1 MIEGLARCD
10 LPSWSNSLAVGKAG
24 LPPLVGHIRVERI
37 AGDSNHCDLIRA
49 YGVSRTK
56 QSDFY
61 HCRMT
66 NSATIK
72 FGTDGWRAVIA
83 REYTFANLERVSQ
96 AYADY
101 LIAEKKE
108 ERLVKQLIDVRQI
121 SKQEAESGLFT
132 KVINQALASVDFLV
146 VIGYDRR
153 FLSEF
158 FAQRVAEVMQGNGLR
173 VSLFREAAPTP
184 LISWAVKELKAAG
197 GVVITAS
204 HNPADFN
211 GFKIKAPWGGSAAP
225 ETTSAV
231 EKLVDANPPKRG
243 DVSADTHQL
252 LDPAIE
258 SYKAQI
264 ASYIDLDRLRKS
276 TAYVVIDPMHGAGGT
291 WVESFLTGAELKV
304 ETIRADRDP
313 LFGGV
318 NPEPIDSNLG
328 ALKKRVLETG
338 ALVGLATDGDADRV
352 GAVNELGATLTM
364 HDVVPLILLHLV
376 RQRKMTG
383 AVVRTFSQSVLLKR
397 IAAAHNLK
405 LYETPI
411 GFKYIAE
418 LMLKDD
424 ILIGAEESGGIGV
437 KGHIPERDG
446 ILNSLLFLE
455 AIITAGKPPSEM
467 LRELHRE
474 FGEFHFGR
482 KDLHVE
488 MGIGQQLIERLAK
501 TTTSGVAGYRVA
513 GVETTDGTK
522 LLFDDESWLLFR
534 QSGTEPMLRIYSEA
548 TSAAKAE
555 ALLAAGE
562 ELARGR

>member
-1 MIEGLARCD
+1 
-10 LPSWSNSLAVGKAG
+10 
-24 LPPLVGHIRVERI
+24 
-37 AGDSNHCDLIRA
+37 
-49 YGVSRTK
+49 
-56 QSDFY
+56 
-61 HCRMT
+61 MT
-66 NSATIK
+66 NREKIK
-72 FGTDGWRAVIA
+72 FGTDGWRALIA
-83 REYTFANLERVSQ
+83 REYTFENLERVAQ
-96 AYADY
+96 AYSDY
-101 LIAEKKE
+101 L
-108 ERLVKQLIDVRQI
+108 
-121 SKQEAESGLFT
+121 SGNLG
-132 KVINQALASVDFLV
+132 ADGPGLV
-146 VIGYDRR
+146 VVGYDRR
-153 FLSEF
+153 FLSEL
-158 FAQRVAEVMQGNGLR
+158 FAQRVAEVLAGNNFS
-173 VSLFREAAPTP
+173 VSLFSEAAPTP

-211 GFKIKAPWGGSAAP
+211 GFKVKAPWGGSAAP

-231 EKLVDANPPKRG
+231 EKLVDANPPKR
-243 DVSADTHQL
+243 ADLVAGTQTL
-252 LDPAIE
+252 LEPAIE

-264 ASYIDLDRLRKS
+264 TSYIDLERLRKS
-276 TAYVVIDPMHGAGGT
+276 TASVIVDPMHGAGGN
-291 WVESFLTGAELKV
+291 WVESFLKDAELNV
-304 ETIRADRDP
+304 ETIRAHRDP

-328 ALKKRVLETG
+328 PLKERVLERN

-352 GAVNELGATLTM
+352 GAVNELGETMTM

-383 AVVRTFSQSVLLKR
+383 GVVQTFSQSVLLKR

-405 LYETPI
+405 LFETAI
-411 GFKYIAE
+411 GFKYIAD

-467 LRELHRE
+467 MRDLHRE

-482 KDLHVE
+482 RDLRVE
-488 MGIGQQLIERLAK
+488 MSVGQRLIERLA
-501 TTTSGVAGYRVA
+501 GAAPQEFAGFTVS

-522 LLFDDESWLLFR
+522 LLFEDESWVLFR

-548 TSAAKAE
+548 TSVAKSE
-555 ALLAAGE
+555 ALLSAGE
-562 ELARGR
+562 ELARRG

>member
-1 MIEGLARCD
+1 
-10 LPSWSNSLAVGKAG
+10 
-24 LPPLVGHIRVERI
+24 
-37 AGDSNHCDLIRA
+37 
-49 YGVSRTK
+49 
-56 QSDFY
+56 
-61 HCRMT
+61 MT

-83 REYTFANLERVSQ
+83 REYTFANLERVAQ

-101 LIAEKKE
+101 L
-108 ERLVKQLIDVRQI
+108 
-121 SKQEAESGLFT
+121 SGDT
-132 KVINQALASVDFLV
+132 GV
-146 VIGYDRR
+146 VAPPFCIVGYDRR
-153 FLSEF
+153 FLSEL
-158 FAQRVAEVMQGNGLR
+158 FAQRAAEVLVGNSFK
-173 VSLFREAAPTP
+173 VSLFNEAAPTP
-184 LISWAVKELKAAG
+184 LISWAVKQLHAAG

-204 HNPADFN
+204 HNPANFN

-225 ETTSAV
+225 ETTFAV

-243 DVSADTHQL
+243 EVPADTHEL
-252 LDPAIE
+252 LEPAIE
-258 SYKAQI
+258 SYKAQV

-276 TAYVVIDPMHGAGGT
+276 PAVVVVDPMHGAGGD
-291 WVESFLTGAELKV
+291 WVESFLTGVSLKV
-304 ETIRADRDP
+304 ETIRANRDP

-328 ALKKRVLETG
+328 ALKKRVLEKK

-352 GAVNELGATLTM
+352 GAVNEKGETMTM
-364 HDVVPLILLHLV
+364 HDVVPLLLLHLV
-376 RQRKMTG
+376 RERKMTG
-383 AVVRTFSQSVLLKR
+383 GVVRTFSQSVLLKR
-397 IAAAHNLK
+397 IAAACNLK
-405 LYETPI
+405 LYETAI

-455 AIITAGKPPSEM
+455 AIVTAGKPPSEM
-467 LRELHRE
+467 LRELHQE

-482 KDLHVE
+482 KDLRVE
-488 MGIGQQLIERLAK
+488 PKVGQELSERLAK
-501 TTTSGVAGYRVA
+501 ATPRALAGYNVA

-534 QSGTEPMLRIYSEA
+534 QSGTEPMLRIYAEA
-548 TSAAKAE
+548 TSTTKCE
-555 ALLAAGE
+555 ELLAAGE
-562 ELARGR
+562 ELAGKK